1 MDINQ
6 AKELCEEHNVL
17 LETINLIKE
26 ADKNKHWIMIQTP
39 KGQSILSNMQIKSV
53 LVDAEKRSNEI
64 EKFIQ
69 NR

>member
-6 AKELCEEHNVL
+6 AKDLCEEHNVL
-17 LETINLIKE
+17 LETMNLIKE
-26 ADKNKHWIMIQTP
+26 AAKSNHWVMIKTP
-39 KGQSILSNMQIKSV
+39 NGQSHLSNMQIKSV